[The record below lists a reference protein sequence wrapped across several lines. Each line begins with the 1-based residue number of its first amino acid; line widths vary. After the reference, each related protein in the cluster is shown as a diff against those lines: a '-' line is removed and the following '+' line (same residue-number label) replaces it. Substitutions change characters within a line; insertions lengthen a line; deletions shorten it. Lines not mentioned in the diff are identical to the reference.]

1 MVLLLL
7 REVQQ
12 EVLEH
17 LPLLLEDLAKTEVEQ
32 KDQHLLEIVELT
44 NPSKAQV
51 EVDFLDSV
59 VMEL

>member
-1 MVLLLL
+1 
-7 REVQQ
+7 
-12 EVLEH
+12 
-17 LPLLLEDLAKTEVEQ
+17 LLLEDLAKTEVEQ